1 MKETFGLIVT
11 SRSFFPAHL
20 IKEARDSVLGL
31 LDSMGLSLIHI

>member
-20 IKEARDSVLGL
+20 IKEARDSVLRL
-31 LDSMGLSLIHI
+31 LSPLM